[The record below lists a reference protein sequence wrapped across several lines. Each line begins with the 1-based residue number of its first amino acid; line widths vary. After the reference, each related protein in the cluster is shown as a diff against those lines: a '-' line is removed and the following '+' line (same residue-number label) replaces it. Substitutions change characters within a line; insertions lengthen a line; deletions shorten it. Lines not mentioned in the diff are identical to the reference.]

1 MACILIFA
9 DDVSNAWALV
19 KFIALPMI
27 LINSI
32 GTALFLSI
40 I

>member
-1 MACILIFA
+1 
-9 DDVSNAWALV
+9 
-19 KFIALPMI
+19 MI

-40 I
+40 IRKYSDGLYFNFC